1 MVRLLY
7 LKRAGSVARS
17 PRKPRTLIAYL
28 LCFDHSLFIFL
39 SRSSGEMDECEVTNV
54 EGLRFSASDDI
65 PIRVCCTLDV
75 QLSRCSIQV
84 KYSATAVDRPAR
96 ELVRT
101 TGSNPEG
108 GTRTQPR
115 KSATADSCEARWLSP
130 ESDWQLTI
138 SKPQVGSVLIAQVY
152 RRNSLYA

>member
-1 MVRLLY
+1 MIEAQ
-7 LKRAGSVARS
+7 K
-17 PRKPRTLIAYL
+17 I
-28 LCFDHSLFIFL
+28 
-39 SRSSGEMDECEVTNV
+39 SSGEMDECQVTNV

-65 PIRVCCTLDV
+65 PIRMCCTLDV

-101 TGSNPEG
+101 TPVAI
-108 GTRTQPR
+108 PR
-115 KSATADSCEARWLSP
+115 GERARSLGRARWLSP

-138 SKPQVGSVLIAQVY
+138 SKPQFGSVLIAQVY
-152 RRNSLYA
+152 RRSSLYT